1 MAEDAARIV
10 APAGSCISCFRAD
23 TSTVVVF
30 RGEAKWIIGGLAS
43 VGGLP
48 VDRAVRTFTVL
59 AAEEFDCAPGSLPAG
74 VLTLPVRLCRECAAR
89 NGVPA
94 AALSAE
100 ADVRAGTPVPSYGQ
114 PGVPGV

>member
-1 MAEDAARIV
+1 MAEDVARMV
-10 APAGSCISCFRAD
+10 APAGCCISCSRGA
-23 TSTVVVF
+23 TSTFVVF
-30 RGEAKWIIGGLAS
+30 RGEAQWIIGGLAS

-59 AAEEFDCAPGSLPAG
+59 AAEELDCAPGTLPAG
-74 VLTLPVRLCRECAAR
+74 VLTIPVRLCPECAGR

-100 ADVRAGTPVPSYGQ
+100 ADVRAGKPVPTYGQ
-114 PGVPGV
+114 PGVSEV